1 PEPESLAKEY
11 FWSLPIV
18 AERGN
23 FFKKSK
29 EEGGKKEVEMDKE
42 LTNREGDHVIEKKKR
57 NHVMVG
63 KPSFFYRQFLR
74 NKDLYVRT
82 LPRCKRCAQGG
93 VGTD

>member
-1 PEPESLAKEY
+1 M
-11 FWSLPIV
+11 

-23 FFKKSK
+23 FFKKSIPSQRAEPGLITSK
-29 EEGGKKEVEMDKE
+29 GYTSKE
-42 LTNREGDHVIEKKKR
+42 LEAGEVR
-57 NHVMVG
+57 

-93 VGTD
+93 V